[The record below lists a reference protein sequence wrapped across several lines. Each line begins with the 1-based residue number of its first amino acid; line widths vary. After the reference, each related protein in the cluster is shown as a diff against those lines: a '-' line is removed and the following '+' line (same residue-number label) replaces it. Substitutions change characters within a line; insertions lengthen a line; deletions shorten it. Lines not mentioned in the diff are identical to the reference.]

1 MATPVTHGTIKPSTN
16 FNAEA
21 EAEKLRKAMKGIG
34 TDEDAI
40 IRVLT
45 NCSNEQR
52 QQIKLQFKTM
62 YGKDL
67 ISDLKSELRG
77 HLEDAVLALME
88 TPLAFDVKELRDAM
102 KV

>member
-1 MATPVTHGTIKPSTN
+1 
-16 FNAEA
+16 
-21 EAEKLRKAMKGIG
+21 MKGIG